1 MNPKFLWIA
10 VFVACLSAAALGQ
23 TPTSSAAASAGQAAE
38 GSVPK
43 LKAAIVF
50 IDAFRGDVEELKI
63 KYQKL
68 QAEFDPRGRELQSM
82 QTNLDAKEK
91 VLADAGSKN
100 MTPQQQRKLADEYDV
115 LKREFE
121 RKKEDSQTLARKRE
135 EEETSAIYDKL
146 NQFLSRYAAQRGI
159 TVVIE
164 GSAAQR
170 SGVLVYAAP
179 TLDITAD
186 FVREYNKAFPVA
198 AAKAASAQ
206 PKTSQ

>member
-1 MNPKFLWIA
+1 MLM
-10 VFVACLSAAALGQ
+10 ACLSGAAMGQ
-23 TPTSSAAASAGQAAE
+23 TPGASSAPAGQA
-38 GSVPK
+38 GVPK

-50 IDAFRGDVEELKI
+50 IDAFRGEIEELKI
-63 KYQKL
+63 KYEKL

-91 VLADAGSKN
+91 VLQDAGSKN
-100 MTPQQQRKLADEYDV
+100 MTPQQQKRLADEYEA
-115 LKREFE
+115 LKREFD

-135 EEETSAIYDKL
+135 EQETSAIYDKL

-179 TLDITAD
+179 ALDVTAD
-186 FVREYNKAFPVA
+186 FIREYNKANPVA
-198 AAKAASAQ
+198 AAKASSAQ
-206 PKTSQ
+206 PKQNQ